1 MKPNYSEKAK
11 LCYTD
16 TDSLIVYIKA
26 DDIYKDVAEDVEI
39 RLHNSNYGLERPLPK
54 GKYKKVI
61 ALMKDELDK
70 TNMEDLTVTTTK
82 IKKAKDAKKACH
94 KKAS

>member
-26 DDIYKDVAEDVEI
+26 DDIYKDAAEDVEI

-61 ALMKDELDK
+61 ALMKNELDK

>member
-16 TDSLIVYIKA
+16 TGSLIVYIKA

-82 IKKAKDAKKACH
+82 IKKVKDAKKACH